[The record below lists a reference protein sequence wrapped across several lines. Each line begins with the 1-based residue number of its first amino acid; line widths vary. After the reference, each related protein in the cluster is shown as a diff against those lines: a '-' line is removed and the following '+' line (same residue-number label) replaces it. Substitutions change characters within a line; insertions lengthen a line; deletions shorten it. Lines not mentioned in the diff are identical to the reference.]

1 MSQPNETCKHLSNFH
16 LILPKKRVCERC
28 IKMKDTWVHLR
39 VCQTC
44 GEVNC
49 CDSSKNKHAT
59 KHFHETGHEV
69 VISAEPGEKWA
80 WCYED
85 EVFVEY

>member
-1 MSQPNETCKHLSNFH
+1 MSQPDQACIHFDKLK
-16 LILPKKRVCERC
+16 LIPPKKLQCDKC
-28 IKMKDTWVHLR
+28 IQIGDRWFHLR

-59 KHFHETGHEV
+59 KHYHETKHP
-69 VISAEPGEKWA
+69 VITSAEPGERWA
-80 WCYED
+80 WCYRD
-85 EVFVEY
+85 ELFIEY